1 LKSRRNFGAALK
13 IQHHAAGVAVA
24 RDGARSPESGKL
36 STLGE
41 IGQESKRMLLL
52 KKSSQS

>member
-1 LKSRRNFGAALK
+1 LKSRRNFGKALI

-24 RDGARSPESGKL
+24 QDGARSPESEKL
-36 STLGE
+36 SRLGE
-41 IGQESKRMLLL
+41 IGQESKRGLLL